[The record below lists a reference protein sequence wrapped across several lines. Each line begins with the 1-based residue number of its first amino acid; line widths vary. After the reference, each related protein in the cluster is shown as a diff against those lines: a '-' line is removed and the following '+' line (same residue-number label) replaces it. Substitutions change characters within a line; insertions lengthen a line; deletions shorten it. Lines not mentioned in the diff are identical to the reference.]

1 MCVVVSCG
9 SGDVERYFR
18 CPADPLPWR
27 SWFIESRAMNVVC
40 GSVAVSGVARF
51 LTGRW
56 VGSGKRQV
64 DDGLRYVVG

>member
-1 MCVVVSCG
+1 
-9 SGDVERYFR
+9 
-18 CPADPLPWR
+18 
-27 SWFIESRAMNVVC
+27 MNVVC